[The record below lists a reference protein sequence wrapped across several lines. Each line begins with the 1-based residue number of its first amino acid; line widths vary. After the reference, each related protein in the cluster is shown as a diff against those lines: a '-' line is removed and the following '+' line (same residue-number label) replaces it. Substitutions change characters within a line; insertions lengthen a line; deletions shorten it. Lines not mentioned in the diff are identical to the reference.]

1 MKFKLFSLLA
11 LLLGFI
17 GGAFLLNQLGSS
29 ARLDLTEQKLYTLSE
44 GTRNILA
51 QLNQPVELELYFSQ
65 KASADLVK
73 VRAYE
78 QRVRELLDEYV
89 MLSGGKLSLKVVD
102 PAPFSEEED
111 QATAYGLQAVPVS
124 VSGDNLYFGLVAK
137 AQLPL
142 AEPAAEPQDEN
153 DVLSDDSSAAE
164 HNDIAPDKAAAEQ
177 AVATQEHV
185 AKLPFL
191 QPDREAFLEYEITQL
206 IYQVQQTQP
215 VVIGLLSGLDVRGG
229 FNPQTGRP
237 APAWMAIDQLDGPYE
252 IRSLTAGLDHID
264 DDIDLLLLVQPPELT
279 DAALYAIDQFAL
291 KGGRVLAFLDPVAET
306 APNGGLMGMGDSG
319 SASSLNTLLKSWGV
333 GWNPDQ
339 VVLDAT
345 NALVVNQGPGR
356 PPLRHFGLLA
366 LHPESLNA
374 DDVVTAQL
382 EAINLSSVGHFT
394 ALEDATSSVEPW
406 LYSSHD
412 SMLTDAN
419 RLRMGGDL
427 MALQRDFV
435 PASEEFNLAVRVQGK
450 AASAFPDGVDGKKA
464 DGHLATT
471 DHLAVTLVADT
482 DVLSDRLWVQVQNFF
497 GQRIASPWADNGALL
512 VNLADHLGGSADLIS
527 LRARG
532 QYSRPFERVNT
543 LRRDAEQ
550 QFLASEQRLQQELE
564 DTEQQLSA
572 LQEQRDGDSGVL
584 TLSAEQ
590 QAALEQFQQK
600 KVEIRKELRNVQHEL
615 DKDIEALGMR
625 LKVLNIVILPLLFT
639 LLLWGVVVWRRRRQS
654 L

>member
-17 GGAFLLNQLGSS
+17 GGAFLLNQLGSG

-73 VRAYE
+73 VRAYQ

-89 MLSGGKLSLKVVD
+89 MLAGGKLSLKVID

-137 AQLPL
+137 AQLPQ
-142 AEPAAEPQDEN
+142 AAENQSSDE
-153 DVLSDDSSAAE
+153 
-164 HNDIAPDKAAAEQ
+164 KAADAGKEQ
-177 AVATQEHV
+177 VAQ
-185 AKLPFL
+185 LPFL

-206 IYQVQQTQP
+206 IYQVQQSKP

-252 IRSLTAGLDHID
+252 LRSLTAGLDHID

-279 DAALYAIDQFAL
+279 DSALYAIDQFAL

-319 SASSLNTLLKSWGV
+319 SASSLNKLLQNWGV

-339 VVLDAT
+339 VVLDAA

-394 ALEDATSSVEPW
+394 ALENALSSIEPW
-406 LYSSHD
+406 LYSSTEA
-412 SMLTDAN
+412 MLTDAN

-435 PASEEFNLAVRVQGK
+435 PANEEFNLAVRVQGK
-450 AASAFPDGVDGKKA
+450 ADSAFPDGVDGVKA
-464 DGHLATT
+464 DTHLASTER
-471 DHLAVTLVADT
+471 LAVTLVADT

-532 QYSRPFERVNT
+532 QYNRPFERVNT

-564 DTEQQLSA
+564 ETEQQLSA
-572 LQEQRDGDSGVL
+572 LQDQRDGDNGVL

-600 KVEIRKELRNVQHEL
+600 KIEIRKELRNVQHEL

-625 LKVLNIVILPLLFT
+625 LKVLNIFVLPLLFT
-639 LLLWGVVVWRRRRQS
+639 LLLWGLVAWQRRRQS

>member
-1 MKFKLFSLLA
+1 MKLKLFSLLA

-17 GGAFLLNQLGSS
+17 GGAFLLNQLGSG

-51 QLNQPVELELYFSQ
+51 QLEQPVELELYFSQ

-73 VRAYE
+73 VRAYQ

-89 MLSGGKLSLKVVD
+89 MLAGGKLSLKVID

-137 AQLPL
+137 ARLPQ
-142 AEPAAEPQDEN
+142 AAENQSSDE
-153 DVLSDDSSAAE
+153 
-164 HNDIAPDKAAAEQ
+164 KAADAGKEQ
-177 AVATQEHV
+177 VAQ
-185 AKLPFL
+185 LPFL

-206 IYQVQQTQP
+206 IYQVQQSKP

-252 IRSLTAGLDHID
+252 LRSLTAGLDQID

-279 DAALYAIDQFAL
+279 DSALYAIDQFAL

-319 SASSLNTLLKSWGV
+319 SASSLNKLLQNWGV

-339 VVLDAT
+339 VVLDAA

-394 ALEDATSSVEPW
+394 ALENATSSVEPW

-435 PASEEFNLAVRVQGK
+435 PANEEFNLAVRVQGK
-450 AASAFPDGVDGKKA
+450 ADSAFPDGVDGVKA
-464 DGHLATT
+464 DTHLASTER
-471 DHLAVTLVADT
+471 LAVTLVADT

-532 QYSRPFERVNT
+532 QYNRPFERVNT

-564 DTEQQLSA
+564 ETEQQLSA
-572 LQEQRDGDSGVL
+572 LQDQRDGDNGVL

-600 KVEIRKELRNVQHEL
+600 KIEIRKELRNVQHEL

-625 LKVLNIVILPLLFT
+625 LKVLNIFVLPLLFT
-639 LLLWGVVVWRRRRQS
+639 LLLWGLVAWQRRRQS

>member
-17 GGAFLLNQLGSS
+17 GGSFLLNQLGSGV
-29 ARLDLTEQKLYTLSE
+29 RLDLTEQKLYTLSQ

-51 QLNQPVELELYFSQ
+51 QLQRPVELELYFSQ

-89 MLSGGKLSLKVVD
+89 MLAGGKLSLKVID
-102 PAPFSEEED
+102 PAPFSEDED
-111 QATAYGLQAVPVS
+111 QAAAYGLQAVPVS

-137 AQLPL
+137 TQLPQTS
-142 AEPAAEPQDEN
+142 AGQSNSDQNTSDQIATEPTAAVKEN
-153 DVLSDDSSAAE
+153 
-164 HNDIAPDKAAAEQ
+164 
-177 AVATQEHV
+177 VAQ
-185 AKLPFL
+185 LPFL

-206 IYQVQQTQP
+206 IYQVQQTKP

-229 FNPQTGRP
+229 FNPQTGHP
-237 APAWMAIDQLDGPYE
+237 LPAWMAVDQLDGPYE
-252 IRSLTAGLDHID
+252 LRSLTAGLDHID

-279 DAALYAIDQFAL
+279 DSALYAIDQFAL

-306 APNGGLMGMGDSG
+306 APNGGLMGMGGSG
-319 SASSLNTLLKSWGV
+319 SASSLNKLLQNWGV

-339 VVLDAT
+339 VVLDAA

-394 ALEDATSSVEPW
+394 ALENVASNIEPW

-435 PASEEFNLAVRVQGK
+435 PANEEFNLAVRVQGK
-450 AASAFPDGVDGKKA
+450 ADSAFPDGIDGVKA
-464 DGHLATT
+464 DTHLAST
-471 DHLAVTLVADT
+471 DRLTVTLVADT

-532 QYSRPFERVNT
+532 QYNRPFERVNT

-564 DTEQQLSA
+564 ETEQQLSA
-572 LQEQRDGDSGVL
+572 LQEQRDGDNGVL

-600 KVEIRKELRNVQHEL
+600 KIEIRKELRNVQHEL

-625 LKVLNIVILPLLFT
+625 LKVLNIFVLPLLFT
-639 LLLWGVVVWRRRRQS
+639 LLLWGLVAWQRRRQS

>member
-17 GGAFLLNQLGSS
+17 GGAFLLNQLGSG

-73 VRAYE
+73 VRAYQ

-89 MLSGGKLSLKVVD
+89 MLAGGKLSLKIID

-137 AQLPL
+137 AQLPQ
-142 AEPAAEPQDEN
+142 AAENQGSDEK
-153 DVLSDDSSAAE
+153 AE
-164 HNDIAPDKAAAEQ
+164 DAGKEQ
-177 AVATQEHV
+177 VAQ
-185 AKLPFL
+185 LPFL

-206 IYQVQQTQP
+206 IYQVQQSKP

-252 IRSLTAGLDHID
+252 LRSLTAGLDHID

-279 DAALYAIDQFAL
+279 DSALYAIDQFAL

-319 SASSLNTLLKSWGV
+319 SASSLNKLLQNWGV

-339 VVLDAT
+339 VVLDAA

-394 ALEDATSSVEPW
+394 ALENALSSIEPW
-406 LYSSHD
+406 LYSSTEA
-412 SMLTDAN
+412 MLTDAN

-435 PASEEFNLAVRVQGK
+435 PANEEFNLAVRVQGK
-450 AASAFPDGVDGKKA
+450 ADSAFPDGVDGVKA
-464 DGHLATT
+464 DSHLASTER
-471 DHLAVTLVADT
+471 LAVTLVADT

-532 QYSRPFERVNT
+532 QYNRPFERVNT

-564 DTEQQLSA
+564 ETEQQLSA
-572 LQEQRDGDSGVL
+572 LQDQRDGDNGVL

-600 KVEIRKELRNVQHEL
+600 KIEIRKELRNVQHEL

-625 LKVLNIVILPLLFT
+625 LKVLNIFVLPLLFT
-639 LLLWGVVVWRRRRQS
+639 LLLWGLVAWQRRRQS

>member
-17 GGAFLLNQLGSS
+17 GGAFLLNQLGSG

-51 QLNQPVELELYFSQ
+51 QLEQPVELELYFSQ

-73 VRAYE
+73 VRAYQ

-89 MLSGGKLSLKVVD
+89 MLAGGKLSLKVID

-137 AQLPL
+137 ARLPQ
-142 AEPAAEPQDEN
+142 AAENQSSDE
-153 DVLSDDSSAAE
+153 
-164 HNDIAPDKAAAEQ
+164 KAADAGKEQ
-177 AVATQEHV
+177 VAQ
-185 AKLPFL
+185 LPFL

-206 IYQVQQTQP
+206 IYQVQQSKP

-252 IRSLTAGLDHID
+252 LRSLTAGLDHID

-279 DAALYAIDQFAL
+279 DSALYAIDQFAL

-319 SASSLNTLLKSWGV
+319 SASSLNKLLQNWGV

-339 VVLDAT
+339 VVLDAA

-394 ALEDATSSVEPW
+394 ALENALSSIEPW
-406 LYSSHD
+406 LYSSTEA
-412 SMLTDAN
+412 MLTDAN

-435 PASEEFNLAVRVQGK
+435 PANEEFNLAVRVQGK
-450 AASAFPDGVDGKKA
+450 ADSAFPDGVDGVKA
-464 DGHLATT
+464 DTHLASTER
-471 DHLAVTLVADT
+471 LAVTLVADT

-532 QYSRPFERVNT
+532 QYNRPFERVNT

-564 DTEQQLSA
+564 ETEQQLSA
-572 LQEQRDGDSGVL
+572 LQDQRDGDNGVL

-600 KVEIRKELRNVQHEL
+600 KIEIRKELRNVQHEL

-625 LKVLNIVILPLLFT
+625 LKVLNIFVLPLLFT
-639 LLLWGVVVWRRRRQS
+639 LLLWGLVAWQRRRQS

>member
-17 GGAFLLNQLGSS
+17 GGAFLLNQLGSG

-65 KASADLVK
+65 KASTDLVK
-73 VRAYE
+73 VRAYQ

-89 MLSGGKLSLKVVD
+89 MLAGGKLSLKVID

-137 AQLPL
+137 AQLPQ
-142 AEPAAEPQDEN
+142 AAENQSSDE
-153 DVLSDDSSAAE
+153 
-164 HNDIAPDKAAAEQ
+164 KAADAGKEQ
-177 AVATQEHV
+177 VAQ
-185 AKLPFL
+185 LPFL

-206 IYQVQQTQP
+206 IYQVQQSKP

-252 IRSLTAGLDHID
+252 LRSLTAGLDHID

-279 DAALYAIDQFAL
+279 DSALYAIDQFAL

-319 SASSLNTLLKSWGV
+319 SASSLNKLLQNWGV

-339 VVLDAT
+339 VVLDAA

-394 ALEDATSSVEPW
+394 ALENALSSIEPW
-406 LYSSHD
+406 LYSSTEA
-412 SMLTDAN
+412 MLTDAN

-435 PASEEFNLAVRVQGK
+435 PANEEFNLAVRVQGK
-450 AASAFPDGVDGKKA
+450 ADSAFPDGVDGVKA
-464 DGHLATT
+464 DTHLASTER
-471 DHLAVTLVADT
+471 LAVTLVADT

-532 QYSRPFERVNT
+532 QYNRPFERVNT

-564 DTEQQLSA
+564 ETEQQLSA
-572 LQEQRDGDSGVL
+572 LQDQRDGDNGVL

-600 KVEIRKELRNVQHEL
+600 KIEIRKELRNVQHEL

-625 LKVLNIVILPLLFT
+625 LKVLNIFVLPLLFT
-639 LLLWGVVVWRRRRQS
+639 LLLWGLVAWQRRRQS

>member
-1 MKFKLFSLLA
+1 MKLKLFSLLA

-17 GGAFLLNQLGSS
+17 GGAFLLNQLGSG

-51 QLNQPVELELYFSQ
+51 QLEQPVELELYFSQ

-73 VRAYE
+73 VRAYQ

-89 MLSGGKLSLKVVD
+89 MLAGGKLSLKVID

-137 AQLPL
+137 AQLPQ
-142 AEPAAEPQDEN
+142 AAD
-153 DVLSDDSSAAE
+153 AG
-164 HNDIAPDKAAAEQ
+164 KEQ
-177 AVATQEHV
+177 VAQ
-185 AKLPFL
+185 LPFL
-191 QPDREAFLEYEITQL
+191 QPDLEAFLEYEITQL
-206 IYQVQQTQP
+206 IYQVQQSKP

-252 IRSLTAGLDHID
+252 LRSLTAGLDHID

-279 DAALYAIDQFAL
+279 DSALYAIDQFAL
-291 KGGRVLAFLDPVAET
+291 KGGRVLAFLDPIAET

-319 SASSLNTLLKSWGV
+319 SASSLNKLLQNWGV

-339 VVLDAT
+339 VVLDAA

-394 ALEDATSSVEPW
+394 ALENALSSIEPW
-406 LYSSHD
+406 LYSSTEA
-412 SMLTDAN
+412 MLTDAN

-435 PASEEFNLAVRVQGK
+435 PANEEFNLAVRVQGK
-450 AASAFPDGVDGKKA
+450 ADSAFPDGVDGVKT
-464 DGHLATT
+464 DTHLASTER
-471 DHLAVTLVADT
+471 LAVTLVADT

-532 QYSRPFERVNT
+532 QYNRPFERVNT

-564 DTEQQLSA
+564 ETEQQLSA
-572 LQEQRDGDSGVL
+572 LQDQRDGDNGVL

-600 KVEIRKELRNVQHEL
+600 KIEIRKELRNVQHEL

-625 LKVLNIVILPLLFT
+625 LKVLNIFVLPLLFT
-639 LLLWGVVVWRRRRQS
+639 LLLWGLVAWQRRRQS

>member
-17 GGAFLLNQLGSS
+17 GGAFLLNQLGSG

-73 VRAYE
+73 VRAYQ

-89 MLSGGKLSLKVVD
+89 MLAGGKLSLKVID

-137 AQLPL
+137 AQLPQ
-142 AEPAAEPQDEN
+142 AAENQGSDE
-153 DVLSDDSSAAE
+153 
-164 HNDIAPDKAAAEQ
+164 KAADAGKEQ
-177 AVATQEHV
+177 VAQ
-185 AKLPFL
+185 LPFL

-206 IYQVQQTQP
+206 IYQVQQSKP

-252 IRSLTAGLDHID
+252 LRSLTAGLDQID

-279 DAALYAIDQFAL
+279 DSALYAIDQFAL

-319 SASSLNTLLKSWGV
+319 SASSLNKLLQNWGV

-339 VVLDAT
+339 VVLDAA

-394 ALEDATSSVEPW
+394 ALENALSSIEPW
-406 LYSSHD
+406 LYSSTEA
-412 SMLTDAN
+412 MLTDAN

-435 PASEEFNLAVRVQGK
+435 PANEEFNLAVRVQGK
-450 AASAFPDGVDGKKA
+450 ADSAFPDGVDGVKT
-464 DGHLATT
+464 DTHLASTER
-471 DHLAVTLVADT
+471 LAVTLVADT

-532 QYSRPFERVNT
+532 QYNRPFERVNT

-564 DTEQQLSA
+564 ETEQQLSA
-572 LQEQRDGDSGVL
+572 LQDQRDGDNGVL

-600 KVEIRKELRNVQHEL
+600 KIEIRKELRNVQHEL

-625 LKVLNIVILPLLFT
+625 LKVLNIFVLPLLFT
-639 LLLWGVVVWRRRRQS
+639 LLLWGLVAWQRRRQS

>member
-51 QLNQPVELELYFSQ
+51 QLEQPVELELYFSQ

-73 VRAYE
+73 VRAYQ

-89 MLSGGKLSLKVVD
+89 MLAGGKLSLKVID
-102 PAPFSEEED
+102 PVPFSEEED

-137 AQLPL
+137 ARLPQ
-142 AEPAAEPQDEN
+142 AAESQGANEQTAGEQA
-153 DVLSDDSSAAE
+153 SGEQASGEQAATE
-164 HNDIAPDKAAAEQ
+164 QAAAVKEN
-177 AVATQEHV
+177 VAQ
-185 AKLPFL
+185 LPFL

-206 IYQVQQTQP
+206 IYQVQQSKP

-237 APAWMAIDQLDGPYE
+237 APAWMAVDQLDGPYE
-252 IRSLTAGLDHID
+252 VRSLTAGLDHIE
-264 DDIDLLLLVQPPELT
+264 DDIDLLLLIQPPELT
-279 DAALYAIDQFAL
+279 DSALYAIDQFAL

-319 SASSLNTLLKSWGV
+319 SASSLNKLLQNWGV

-339 VVLDAT
+339 VVLDAA

-394 ALEDATSSVEPW
+394 ALENATSSVEPW

-435 PASEEFNLAVRVQGK
+435 PANEEFNLAVRVQGK
-450 AASAFPDGVDGKKA
+450 ADSAFPDGVDGVKA
-464 DGHLATT
+464 DTHLASTER
-471 DHLAVTLVADT
+471 LAVTLVADT

-532 QYSRPFERVNT
+532 QYNRPFERVNT

-564 DTEQQLSA
+564 ETEQQLSA
-572 LQEQRDGDSGVL
+572 LQDQRDGDNGVL

-600 KVEIRKELRNVQHEL
+600 KIEIRKELRNVQHEL

-625 LKVLNIVILPLLFT
+625 LKVLNIFVLPLLFT
-639 LLLWGVVVWRRRRQS
+639 LLLWGLVAWQRRRQS

>member
-1 MKFKLFSLLA
+1 MKLKLFSLLA

-17 GGAFLLNQLGSS
+17 GGAFLLNQLGSG

-51 QLNQPVELELYFSQ
+51 QLEQPVELELYFSQ

-73 VRAYE
+73 VRAYQ

-89 MLSGGKLSLKVVD
+89 MLAGGKLSLKVID

-137 AQLPL
+137 AQLPQ
-142 AEPAAEPQDEN
+142 AAENQSSDE
-153 DVLSDDSSAAE
+153 
-164 HNDIAPDKAAAEQ
+164 KAADAGKEQ
-177 AVATQEHV
+177 VAQ
-185 AKLPFL
+185 LPFL

-206 IYQVQQTQP
+206 IYQVQQSKP

-252 IRSLTAGLDHID
+252 LRSLTAGLDHID

-279 DAALYAIDQFAL
+279 DSALYAIDQFAL

-319 SASSLNTLLKSWGV
+319 SASSLNKLLQNWGV

-339 VVLDAT
+339 VVLDAA

-394 ALEDATSSVEPW
+394 ALENALSSIEPW
-406 LYSSHD
+406 LYSSTEA
-412 SMLTDAN
+412 MLTDAN

-435 PASEEFNLAVRVQGK
+435 PANEEFNLAVRVQGK
-450 AASAFPDGVDGKKA
+450 ADSAFPDGVDGVKA
-464 DGHLATT
+464 DTHLAST
-471 DHLAVTLVADT
+471 DRLAVTLVADT

-532 QYSRPFERVNT
+532 QYNRPFERVNT

-564 DTEQQLSA
+564 ETEQQLSA
-572 LQEQRDGDSGVL
+572 LQDQRDGDNGVL

-600 KVEIRKELRNVQHEL
+600 KIEIRKELRNVQHEL

-625 LKVLNIVILPLLFT
+625 LKVLNIFVLPLLFT
-639 LLLWGVVVWRRRRQS
+639 LLLWGLVAWQRRRQS

>member
-1 MKFKLFSLLA
+1 MKLKLFSLLA

-17 GGAFLLNQLGSS
+17 GGAFLLNQLGSG

-73 VRAYE
+73 VRAYQ

-89 MLSGGKLSLKVVD
+89 MLAGGKLSLKVID

-137 AQLPL
+137 AQLPQ
-142 AEPAAEPQDEN
+142 AAENQSSDE
-153 DVLSDDSSAAE
+153 
-164 HNDIAPDKAAAEQ
+164 KAADAGKEQ
-177 AVATQEHV
+177 VAQ
-185 AKLPFL
+185 LPFL

-206 IYQVQQTQP
+206 IYQVQQSKP

-252 IRSLTAGLDHID
+252 LRSLTAGLDHID

-279 DAALYAIDQFAL
+279 DSALYAIDQFAL

-319 SASSLNTLLKSWGV
+319 SASSLNKLLQNWGV

-339 VVLDAT
+339 VVLDAA

-394 ALEDATSSVEPW
+394 ALENALSSIEPW
-406 LYSSHD
+406 LYSSTEA
-412 SMLTDAN
+412 MLTDAN

-435 PASEEFNLAVRVQGK
+435 PANEEFNLAVRVQGK
-450 AASAFPDGVDGKKA
+450 ADSAFPDGVDGVKA
-464 DGHLATT
+464 DTHLASTER
-471 DHLAVTLVADT
+471 LAVTLVADT

-532 QYSRPFERVNT
+532 QYNRPFERVNT

-564 DTEQQLSA
+564 ETEQQLSA
-572 LQEQRDGDSGVL
+572 LQDQRDGDNGVL

-600 KVEIRKELRNVQHEL
+600 KIEIRKELRNVQHEL

-625 LKVLNIVILPLLFT
+625 LKILNIFVLPLLFT
-639 LLLWGVVVWRRRRQS
+639 LLLWGLVAWQRRRQS

>member
-1 MKFKLFSLLA
+1 MKLKLFSLLA

-17 GGAFLLNQLGSS
+17 GGAFLLNQLGSG

-44 GTRNILA
+44 GTRNILT

-89 MLSGGKLSLKVVD
+89 MLAGGKLSLRVID
-102 PAPFSEEED
+102 PVPFSEEED
-111 QATAYGLQAVPVS
+111 QATAYGLQAVPIS
-124 VSGDNLYFGLVAK
+124 VSGDHLYFGLVAK
-137 AQLPL
+137 TQLPVMTT
-142 AEPAAEPQDEN
+142 EQN
-153 DVLSDDSSAAE
+153 SDDPSATGQAE
-164 HNDIAPDKAAAEQ
+164 SK
-177 AVATQEHV
+177 EHV
-185 AKLPFL
+185 AQLPFL

-206 IYQVQQTQP
+206 IYQVQQAKP

-237 APAWMAIDQLDGPYE
+237 APAWMAVDQLDGPYE
-252 IRSLTAGLDHID
+252 IRSMTAGLDHIEED
-264 DDIDLLLLVQPPELT
+264 VDLLLLIQPPELT

-319 SASSLNTLLKSWGV
+319 SASSLNKLLQSWGV

-339 VVLDAT
+339 VVLDAA

-366 LHPESLNA
+366 LHPQSLNA

-382 EAINLSSVGHFT
+382 EAINLSSAGHFT
-394 ALEDATSSVEPW
+394 ALDNATGSIEPW
-406 LYSSHD
+406 LYSSTD
-412 SMLTDAN
+412 AMLTDAN

-427 MALQRDFV
+427 LALQRDFV
-435 PASEEFNLAVRVQGK
+435 PAGEEFNLAVRVQGK
-450 AASAFPDGVDGKKA
+450 ADSAFPDGVDGKKA
-464 DGHLATT
+464 DDHLAST
-471 DHLAVTLVADT
+471 DRLAVTLVADT

-532 QYSRPFERVNT
+532 QYSRPFERVDT

-564 DTEQQLSA
+564 ETEQQLSA
-572 LQEQRDGDSGVL
+572 LQEQRDGDNGVL

-590 QAALEQFQQK
+590 QAAIAAFQQK
-600 KVEIRKELRNVQHEL
+600 KIEIRKELRNVQHEL
-615 DKDIEALGMR
+615 DKDIEALGIR
-625 LKVLNIVILPLLFT
+625 LKVLNIFVLPLLFT
-639 LLLWGVVVWRRRRQS
+639 LLLWGLVAWQRRRQS

>member
-17 GGAFLLNQLGSS
+17 GGAFLLNQLGSG

-73 VRAYE
+73 VRAYQ

-89 MLSGGKLSLKVVD
+89 MLAGGKLSLKIID

-137 AQLPL
+137 AQLPQ
-142 AEPAAEPQDEN
+142 AAENQGSDEK
-153 DVLSDDSSAAE
+153 AE
-164 HNDIAPDKAAAEQ
+164 DAGKEQ
-177 AVATQEHV
+177 VAQ
-185 AKLPFL
+185 LPFL

-206 IYQVQQTQP
+206 IYQVQQSKP

-252 IRSLTAGLDHID
+252 LRSLTAGLDHID

-279 DAALYAIDQFAL
+279 DSALYAIDQFAL

-319 SASSLNTLLKSWGV
+319 SASSLNKLLQNWGV

-339 VVLDAT
+339 VVLDAA

-394 ALEDATSSVEPW
+394 ALENALSSIEPW
-406 LYSSHD
+406 LYSSTEA
-412 SMLTDAN
+412 MLTDAN

-435 PASEEFNLAVRVQGK
+435 PANEEFNLAVRVQGK
-450 AASAFPDGVDGKKA
+450 ADSAFPDGVDGVKA
-464 DGHLATT
+464 DTHLAST
-471 DHLAVTLVADT
+471 DRLAVTLVADT

-532 QYSRPFERVNT
+532 QYNRPFERVNT

-564 DTEQQLSA
+564 ETEQQLSA
-572 LQEQRDGDSGVL
+572 LQDQRDGDNGVL

-600 KVEIRKELRNVQHEL
+600 KIEIRKELRNVQHEL

-625 LKVLNIVILPLLFT
+625 LKILNIFVLPLLFT
-639 LLLWGVVVWRRRRQS
+639 LLLWGLVAWQRRRQS

>member
-17 GGAFLLNQLGSS
+17 GGAFLLNQLGSG

-73 VRAYE
+73 VRAYQ

-89 MLSGGKLSLKVVD
+89 MLAGGKLSLKIID

-137 AQLPL
+137 AQLPQ
-142 AEPAAEPQDEN
+142 AAENQGSDEK
-153 DVLSDDSSAAE
+153 AE
-164 HNDIAPDKAAAEQ
+164 DAGKEQ
-177 AVATQEHV
+177 VAQ
-185 AKLPFL
+185 LPFL

-206 IYQVQQTQP
+206 IYQVQQSKP

-252 IRSLTAGLDHID
+252 LRSLTAGLDHID

-279 DAALYAIDQFAL
+279 DSALYAIDQFAL

-319 SASSLNTLLKSWGV
+319 SASSLNKLLQNWGV

-339 VVLDAT
+339 VVLDAA

-394 ALEDATSSVEPW
+394 ALENALSSIEPW
-406 LYSSHD
+406 LYSSTEA
-412 SMLTDAN
+412 MLTDAN

-435 PASEEFNLAVRVQGK
+435 PANEEFNLAVRVQGK
-450 AASAFPDGVDGKKA
+450 ADSAFPDGVDGVKA
-464 DGHLATT
+464 DTHLASTER
-471 DHLAVTLVADT
+471 LAVTLVADT

-532 QYSRPFERVNT
+532 QYNRPFERVNT

-564 DTEQQLSA
+564 ETEQQLSA
-572 LQEQRDGDSGVL
+572 LQDQRDGDNGVL

-600 KVEIRKELRNVQHEL
+600 KIEIRKELRNVQHEL

-625 LKVLNIVILPLLFT
+625 LKVLNIFVLPLLFT
-639 LLLWGVVVWRRRRQS
+639 LLLWGLVAWQRRRQS

>member
-17 GGAFLLNQLGSS
+17 GGAFLLNQLGSG

-73 VRAYE
+73 VRAYQ

-89 MLSGGKLSLKVVD
+89 MLAGGKLSLKIID

-137 AQLPL
+137 AQLPQ
-142 AEPAAEPQDEN
+142 AAENQSSDE
-153 DVLSDDSSAAE
+153 
-164 HNDIAPDKAAAEQ
+164 KAADAGKEQ
-177 AVATQEHV
+177 VAQ
-185 AKLPFL
+185 LPFL

-206 IYQVQQTQP
+206 IYQVQQSKP

-252 IRSLTAGLDHID
+252 LRSLTAGLDHID

-279 DAALYAIDQFAL
+279 DSALYAIDQFAL

-319 SASSLNTLLKSWGV
+319 SASSLNKLLQNWGV

-339 VVLDAT
+339 VVLDAA

-394 ALEDATSSVEPW
+394 ALENALSSIEPW
-406 LYSSHD
+406 LYSSTEA
-412 SMLTDAN
+412 MLTDAN

-435 PASEEFNLAVRVQGK
+435 PANEEFNLAVRVQGK
-450 AASAFPDGVDGKKA
+450 ADSAFPDGVDGVKT
-464 DGHLATT
+464 DTHLASTER
-471 DHLAVTLVADT
+471 LAVTLVADT

-532 QYSRPFERVNT
+532 QYNRPFERVNT

-564 DTEQQLSA
+564 ETEQQLSA
-572 LQEQRDGDSGVL
+572 LQDQRDGDNGVL

-600 KVEIRKELRNVQHEL
+600 KIEIRKELRNVQHEL

-625 LKVLNIVILPLLFT
+625 LKVLNIFVLPLLFT
-639 LLLWGVVVWRRRRQS
+639 LLLWALVAWQRRRQS

>member
-17 GGAFLLNQLGSS
+17 GGAFLLNQLGSG

-51 QLNQPVELELYFSQ
+51 QLEQPVELELYFSQ

-73 VRAYE
+73 VRAYQ

-89 MLSGGKLSLKVVD
+89 MLAGGKLSLKVID

-137 AQLPL
+137 AQLPQ
-142 AEPAAEPQDEN
+142 AAENQGSDE
-153 DVLSDDSSAAE
+153 
-164 HNDIAPDKAAAEQ
+164 KAADAGKEQ
-177 AVATQEHV
+177 VAQ
-185 AKLPFL
+185 LPFL

-206 IYQVQQTQP
+206 IYQVQQSKP

-252 IRSLTAGLDHID
+252 LRSLTAGLDHID

-279 DAALYAIDQFAL
+279 DSALYAIDQFAL

-319 SASSLNTLLKSWGV
+319 SASSLNKLLQSWGV

-339 VVLDAT
+339 VVLDAA

-394 ALEDATSSVEPW
+394 ALENALSSIEPW
-406 LYSSHD
+406 LYSSTEA
-412 SMLTDAN
+412 MLTDAN

-435 PASEEFNLAVRVQGK
+435 PANEEFNLAVRVQGK
-450 AASAFPDGVDGKKA
+450 ADSAFPDGVDGVKA
-464 DGHLATT
+464 DTHLASTER
-471 DHLAVTLVADT
+471 LAVTLVADT

-532 QYSRPFERVNT
+532 QYNRPFERVNT

-564 DTEQQLSA
+564 ETEQQLSA
-572 LQEQRDGDSGVL
+572 LQDQRDGDNGVL

-600 KVEIRKELRNVQHEL
+600 KIEIRKELRNVQHEL

-625 LKVLNIVILPLLFT
+625 LKVLNIFVLPLLFT
-639 LLLWGVVVWRRRRQS
+639 LLLWGLVAWQRRRQS

>member
-17 GGAFLLNQLGSS
+17 GGAFLLNQLGSG

-65 KASADLVK
+65 KASTDLVK

-89 MLSGGKLSLKVVD
+89 MLAGGKLSLRVID

-111 QATAYGLQAVPVS
+111 QATAYGLQAVPIS
-124 VSGDNLYFGLVAK
+124 VSGDQLYFGLVAK
-137 AQLPL
+137 TQLPVMTT
-142 AEPAAEPQDEN
+142 EQN
-153 DVLSDDSSAAE
+153 SDDPSATGQAE
-164 HNDIAPDKAAAEQ
+164 SK
-177 AVATQEHV
+177 EHV
-185 AKLPFL
+185 AQLPFL

-206 IYQVQQTQP
+206 IYQVQQAKP

-237 APAWMAIDQLDGPYE
+237 APAWMAVDQLDGPYD
-252 IRSLTAGLDHID
+252 IRSMTAGLDHID
-264 DDIDLLLLVQPPELT
+264 EDVDLLLLIQPPELT
-279 DAALYAIDQFAL
+279 DDALYAIDQFAL

-319 SASSLNTLLKSWGV
+319 SASSLNKLLQRWGV

-339 VVLDAT
+339 VVLDAA

-366 LHPESLNA
+366 LHPQSLNA

-382 EAINLSSVGHFT
+382 EAINLSSAGHFT
-394 ALEDATSSVEPW
+394 ALDHATSSIEPW
-406 LYSSHD
+406 LYSSTD
-412 SMLTDAN
+412 AMLTDAN

-427 MALQRDFV
+427 LALQRDFV
-435 PASEEFNLAVRVQGK
+435 PAGEEFNLAVRVQGK
-450 AASAFPDGVDGKKA
+450 ADSAFPDGVDGKKA
-464 DGHLATT
+464 DTHLAST
-471 DHLAVTLVADT
+471 DRLAVTLVADT

-550 QFLASEQRLQQELE
+550 QFLASEQRLQQELD

-572 LQEQRDGDSGVL
+572 LQEQRDGDNGVL

-590 QAALEQFQQK
+590 QAAIAAFQQK
-600 KVEIRKELRNVQHEL
+600 KIEIRKELRNVQHAL

-625 LKVLNIVILPLLFT
+625 LKVLNIVVLPLLFT
-639 LLLWGVVVWRRRRQS
+639 LLLWGLVAWHRRRQI

>member
-17 GGAFLLNQLGSS
+17 GGAFLLNQLGSG

-73 VRAYE
+73 VRAYQ

-89 MLSGGKLSLKVVD
+89 MLAGGKLSLKVID

-137 AQLPL
+137 AQLPQ
-142 AEPAAEPQDEN
+142 AAENQGSDE
-153 DVLSDDSSAAE
+153 
-164 HNDIAPDKAAAEQ
+164 KAADAGKEQ
-177 AVATQEHV
+177 VAQ
-185 AKLPFL
+185 LPFL

-206 IYQVQQTQP
+206 IYQVQQSKP

-252 IRSLTAGLDHID
+252 LRSLTAGLDHID

-279 DAALYAIDQFAL
+279 DSALYAIDQFAL

-319 SASSLNTLLKSWGV
+319 SASSLNKLLQNWGV

-339 VVLDAT
+339 VVLDAA

-394 ALEDATSSVEPW
+394 ALENALSSIEPW
-406 LYSSHD
+406 LYSSTEA
-412 SMLTDAN
+412 MLTDAN

-435 PASEEFNLAVRVQGK
+435 PANEEFNLAVRVQGK
-450 AASAFPDGVDGKKA
+450 ADSAFPDGVDGVKA
-464 DGHLATT
+464 DTHLASTER
-471 DHLAVTLVADT
+471 LAVTLVADT

-532 QYSRPFERVNT
+532 QYNRPFERVNT

-564 DTEQQLSA
+564 ETEQQLSA
-572 LQEQRDGDSGVL
+572 LQDQRDGDNGVL

-600 KVEIRKELRNVQHEL
+600 KIEIRKELRNVQHEL

-625 LKVLNIVILPLLFT
+625 LKVLNIFVLPLLFT
-639 LLLWGVVVWRRRRQS
+639 LLLWGLVAWQRRRQS

>member
-17 GGAFLLNQLGSS
+17 GGAFLLNQLGSG

-73 VRAYE
+73 VRAYQ

-89 MLSGGKLSLKVVD
+89 MLAGGKLSLKVID

-137 AQLPL
+137 AQLPQ
-142 AEPAAEPQDEN
+142 AAENQGSDE
-153 DVLSDDSSAAE
+153 
-164 HNDIAPDKAAAEQ
+164 KAADAGKEQ
-177 AVATQEHV
+177 VAQ
-185 AKLPFL
+185 LPFL

-206 IYQVQQTQP
+206 IYQVQQSKP

-252 IRSLTAGLDHID
+252 LRSLTAGLDHLD

-279 DAALYAIDQFAL
+279 DSALYAIDQFAL

-319 SASSLNTLLKSWGV
+319 SASSLNKLLQNWGV
-333 GWNPDQ
+333 GWNSDQ
-339 VVLDAT
+339 VVLDAA

-394 ALEDATSSVEPW
+394 ALENALSSIEPW
-406 LYSSHD
+406 LYSSTEA
-412 SMLTDAN
+412 MLTDAN

-435 PASEEFNLAVRVQGK
+435 PANEEFNLAVRVQGK
-450 AASAFPDGVDGKKA
+450 ADSAFPDGVDGVKA
-464 DGHLATT
+464 DTHLASTER
-471 DHLAVTLVADT
+471 LAVTLVADT

-532 QYSRPFERVNT
+532 QYNRPFERVNT

-564 DTEQQLSA
+564 ETEQQLSA
-572 LQEQRDGDSGVL
+572 LQDQRDGDNGVL

-600 KVEIRKELRNVQHEL
+600 KIEIRKELRNVQHEL

-625 LKVLNIVILPLLFT
+625 LKVLNIFVLPLLFT
-639 LLLWGVVVWRRRRQS
+639 LLLWGLVAWQRRRQS

>member
-1 MKFKLFSLLA
+1 MKLKLFSLLA

-17 GGAFLLNQLGSS
+17 GGAFLLNQLGSG

-51 QLNQPVELELYFSQ
+51 QLDQPVELELYFSQ

-73 VRAYE
+73 VRAYQ

-89 MLSGGKLSLKVVD
+89 MLAGGKLSLKVID

-137 AQLPL
+137 AQLPQ
-142 AEPAAEPQDEN
+142 AAENQGSDE
-153 DVLSDDSSAAE
+153 
-164 HNDIAPDKAAAEQ
+164 KAADAGKEQ
-177 AVATQEHV
+177 VAQ
-185 AKLPFL
+185 LPFL

-206 IYQVQQTQP
+206 IYQVQQSKP

-252 IRSLTAGLDHID
+252 LRSLTAGLDHID

-279 DAALYAIDQFAL
+279 DSALYAIDQFAL

-319 SASSLNTLLKSWGV
+319 SASSLNKLLQSWGV

-339 VVLDAT
+339 VVLDAA

-394 ALEDATSSVEPW
+394 ALENALSSIEPW
-406 LYSSHD
+406 LYSSTEA
-412 SMLTDAN
+412 MLTDAN

-435 PASEEFNLAVRVQGK
+435 PANEEFNLAVRVQGK
-450 AASAFPDGVDGKKA
+450 ADSAFPDGVDGVKA
-464 DGHLATT
+464 DTHLASTER
-471 DHLAVTLVADT
+471 LAVTLVADT

-532 QYSRPFERVNT
+532 QYNRPFERVNT

-564 DTEQQLSA
+564 ETEQQLSA
-572 LQEQRDGDSGVL
+572 LQDQRDGDNGVL

-600 KVEIRKELRNVQHEL
+600 KIEIRKELRNVQHEL

-625 LKVLNIVILPLLFT
+625 LKVLNIFVLPLLFT
-639 LLLWGVVVWRRRRQS
+639 LLLWGLVAWQRRRQS